1 MKHSRDYIAGL
12 LDKFVDGLTTE
23 AEEQNLAEYF
33 DTADEIPTEWESYK
47 EMFMSFK
54 TDGYDFSEEEVEA
67 WIAPEAAPMPAT
79 PKHSVNMWSWAAAVA
94 SAAAVVAFVAIHSW
108 TSANETPVA
117 SENVVKKVDNIIAS
131 VTFPDEQVE
140 RYEIRKVGEANI
152 VTKYF
157 DDGTSASFIVSCTD
171 GESGYLLIALN
182 ENNLHL

>member
-67 WIAPEAAPMPAT
+67 WIAPEAPMPAT
-79 PKHSVNMWSWAAAVA
+79 PKHSMNMWRWNCRSGFCCG
-94 SAAAVVAFVAIHSW
+94 SGGIRCH
-108 TSANETPVA
+108 
-117 SENVVKKVDNIIAS
+117 
-131 VTFPDEQVE
+131 TFMD
-140 RYEIRKVGEANI
+140 I
-152 VTKYF
+152 
-157 DDGTSASFIVSCTD
+157 
-171 GESGYLLIALN
+171 
-182 ENNLHL
+182 

>member
-79 PKHSVNMWSWAAAVA
+79 PKHSADF
-94 SAAAVVAFVAIHSW
+94 SAPACIPFLISYTFVVTW
-108 TSANETPVA
+108 
-117 SENVVKKVDNIIAS
+117 IILFFTLSGNNSS
-131 VTFPDEQVE
+131 VYMV
-140 RYEIRKVGEANI
+140 
-152 VTKYF
+152 
-157 DDGTSASFIVSCTD
+157 
-171 GESGYLLIALN
+171 
-182 ENNLHL
+182 

>member
-79 PKHSVNMWSWAAAVA
+79 PKHSVNMWRWDVRTINLFIRTCGAGPPQWLLLRQWWHSLPY
-94 SAAAVVAFVAIHSW
+94 IHGHLPMRHLLPAKMLSRRW
-108 TSANETPVA
+108 
-117 SENVVKKVDNIIAS
+117 IIS
-131 VTFPDEQVE
+131 
-140 RYEIRKVGEANI
+140 
-152 VTKYF
+152 
-157 DDGTSASFIVSCTD
+157 
-171 GESGYLLIALN
+171 
-182 ENNLHL
+182 

>member
-67 WIAPEAAPMPAT
+67 WIAPEAPMRAT
-79 PKHSVNMWSWAAAVA
+79 PKHSMNMWRWAAAVA

-108 TSANETPVA
+108 TSANETPV
-117 SENVVKKVDNIIAS
+117 AS